1 MFDETFNVSIPY
13 DKDCLSALSGIMGR
27 NFDKKKRS
35 HEFPAIEIFNL
46 AEKIKPF
53 FPQVAKWLTDSPK
66 YEKERQLAKEA
77 EHMVCLS
84 RAKRVRF
91 DVPIPDGLSFRQHQ
105 KAGVYYSTIH
115 NRDNVLIADEMG
127 TGKEQPL
134 TAGLLTPHGWKTMG
148 DAKVGM
154 RIIGSDGKHY
164 FIKKVFPQGVK
175 PAYKIYFSDDT
186 TTTCGLD
193 HLWLV
198 MSDNRRVRKQPPVL
212 KTTREIMKG
221 KVLTKNGYP
230 KWYVPL
236 IKPVRYVSENLPLN
250 PYLLGALIGDGY
262 LCGSTICISIPNA
275 KVEILEKVKMFVPSG
290 TNVTGGKTWNG
301 SCPQYNLGNGV
312 GSKSEIKQIIQNL
325 KLDVKSPLRF
335 IPEMYLKG
343 NPDDRLELLRGLMD
357 TDGSARNNRVH
368 YFTTSLRLAEDVR
381 TLVRSLGG
389 LAWINSYN
397 RDHDNKSTEHS
408 VLIRM
413 DVCPFHLKYKA
424 AGWKKPLRSQ
434 FKWIEKIEY
443 IGDVEQQCI
452 RVSSPDHLYVTDD
465 FIATHNSPMTIGIA
479 NYNKFKKGLIISPN
493 SAKINWQRECLK
505 WSTVTDN
512 IGVIDSK
519 STEKQIGYY
528 DYCVINYDI
537 LQKHQSVLTSID
549 WDFVVCDEA
558 HMMKN
563 PKAIRTKIAMDLCD
577 RADYRALLTGSPI
590 VNRPHELWNLI
601 HTLNPVFWRNWMDFV
616 YTYCDAYKNP
626 YTGEFDFKGASNLP
640 ELQDKLRMTLMLRR
654 LKKDVLKDLPPK
666 TRQLIEIPAS
676 RKFTTVLAAQAKYV
690 GKIAG
695 SFDASDSFD
704 AKLSPE
710 ENEKKFRD
718 KIKKMGKLSSSD
730 FEEIQKLR
738 HMTALAK
745 APEVG
750 EFAKEILESKPK
762 IGLYAHHRD
771 VLDYF
776 IKLFGKQAVSI
787 IGGDSVKKRQ
797 IAIDRFQT
805 DPSVKVF
812 IGSIQA
818 AGTAITL
825 TASDVCIFAEM
836 DFVPGINGQVE
847 DRFHRIGTVNPV
859 NIYYTMLQGSL
870 DWYIANMVISKLEN
884 IEKALDTKQTRI
896 GFRRRIVK

>member
-1 MFDETFNVSIPY
+1 MFEETFNVSIPY

-46 AEKIKPF
+46 AEKVKPF

-91 DVPIPDGLSFRQHQ
+91 DVPVPDGLSLRQHQ
-105 KAGVYYSTIH
+105 KAGIYYSTIH
-115 NRDNVLIADEMG
+115 NRDHVLIADAMG
-127 TGKEQPL
+127 TGK
-134 TAGLLTPHGWKTMG
+134 T
-148 DAKVGM
+148 
-154 RIIGSDGKHY
+154 
-164 FIKKVFPQGVK
+164 
-175 PAYKIYFSDDT
+175 
-186 TTTCGLD
+186 
-193 HLWLV
+193 
-198 MSDNRRVRKQPPVL
+198 
-212 KTTREIMKG
+212 
-221 KVLTKNGYP
+221 
-230 KWYVPL
+230 
-236 IKPVRYVSENLPLN
+236 
-250 PYLLGALIGDGY
+250 
-262 LCGSTICISIPNA
+262 
-275 KVEILEKVKMFVPSG
+275 
-290 TNVTGGKTWNG
+290 
-301 SCPQYNLGNGV
+301 
-312 GSKSEIKQIIQNL
+312 
-325 KLDVKSPLRF
+325 
-335 IPEMYLKG
+335 
-343 NPDDRLELLRGLMD
+343 
-357 TDGSARNNRVH
+357 
-368 YFTTSLRLAEDVR
+368 
-381 TLVRSLGG
+381 
-389 LAWINSYN
+389 
-397 RDHDNKSTEHS
+397 
-408 VLIRM
+408 
-413 DVCPFHLKYKA
+413 
-424 AGWKKPLRSQ
+424 
-434 FKWIEKIEY
+434 
-443 IGDVEQQCI
+443 
-452 RVSSPDHLYVTDD
+452 
-465 FIATHNSPMTIGIA
+465 PMTIGIA

-676 RKFTTVLAAQAKYV
+676 RKFTNVLVAQEKYV

-695 SFDASDSFD
+695 SFDATDSYD

-718 KIKKMGKLSSSD
+718 KIKKLGKLSSSD
-730 FEEIQKLR
+730 FESIQELR

-825 TASDVCIFAEM
+825 TAADVCIFAEM